1 MGRSRLESRPAP
13 GAEDVIQTFTFRQY
27 SVLSALSSRRNAV
40 SYRRWFSI
48 AALSIAVRGG
58 RELPS
63 YMTPATA
70 STDDAP
76 QYCANLI
83 RFQLCLLT
91 ADVAIRLMGPAG
103 PPRAA
108 RAVRTRRALGR
119 WGGHCG
125 RLVCHRLHAF
135 TARANSRPSLKRMG
149 HEYTRDMPM
158 MCPPGRRLSALVH
171 SGR

>member
-91 ADVAIRLMGPAG
+91 ADVYSVNNGGPAG
-103 PPRAA
+103 RRA
-108 RAVRTRRALGR
+108 RAPAPLGR

>member
-91 ADVAIRLMGPAG
+91 ADVYSVNGTRAWTRAP
-103 PPRAA
+103 AA
-108 RAVRTRRALGR
+108 RAHRALGR

>member
-91 ADVAIRLMGPAG
+91 ADVYSVNG
-103 PPRAA
+103 
-108 RAVRTRRALGR
+108 TRRARRRRAGR
-119 WGGHCG
+119 
-125 RLVCHRLHAF
+125 R
-135 TARANSRPSLKRMG
+135 TARARPLGWPLRPFGLPPFTCVHRTGKFTAVSEADG
-149 HEYTRDMPM
+149 TRI
-158 MCPPGRRLSALVH
+158 H
-171 SGR
+171 T

>member
-91 ADVAIRLMGPAG
+91 ADVYSVNGTPAG
-103 PPRAA
+103 RARPRTA
-108 RAVRTRRALGR
+108 RGALGR